1 MPSLRQLEYLTTL
14 ADTLHFGAAAAAVNV
29 TQPTLSQQ
37 LKELEARLGV
47 VLVERGK
54 PIRLTPAG
62 REIADRARRVLAEV
76 GEIRKAADRSR
87 SGIAGTIRLGVS
99 PTLGPYLMPTAI
111 VRLHRDHPSLRL
123 YIREGIP
130 DEQLAELRRGEI
142 DMMLAPLPFPA
153 SGLDVLPL
161 FSEPLHLVGAP
172 DHPALARH
180 PQHAADIAGAP
191 VLSIDRRHH
200 LHRQTEAVCAEL
212 GAELLRDYEGTS
224 LDSVR
229 QMAGS
234 GLGLA
239 LLPEL
244 YLRSEA
250 PEEQMVKRFT
260 MADWQAER
268 TIAACW
274 RTGAAYAEAYRA
286 ISAVIAT
293 EAREILA

>member
-1 MPSLRQLEYLTTL
+1 MPSLRQLEYLATL
-14 ADTLHFGAAAAAVNV
+14 ADTLHFGQAAAAVNV

-37 LKELEARLGV
+37 IKELEARLGV

-76 GEIRKAADRSR
+76 GEIRKSAERSR

-180 PQHAADIAGAP
+180 PQHAADIAGVP

-250 PEEQMVKRFT
+250 PEEQMVKRFAI
-260 MADWQAER
+260 ADWQAER